1 MSKLTFLERLQQ
13 DKPLLTDGA
22 GGTNL
27 HLLGSPIDACFDEL
41 NLTHP
46 EMIARLHDNFLQ
58 VGAELLKTNTFASN
72 RYKLA
77 KHGLEDQVVAINK
90 AAVDIAQRVVS
101 TNFREDVYIAGS
113 VGPLGVRLRPLGRTT
128 EEEAEAAFIE
138 QIGAL
143 AEAGVDAILLETFSD
158 RQEILVALRA
168 AKTVAPDVPVIANT
182 TYSSDDRTLLGDLP
196 ARIARDLHS
205 AGADVIGV
213 NCGGGPAQISRI
225 LQLIRQ
231 AVPDTLTAAV
241 PNAGFP
247 EAIDGRMMYP
257 ATPDYFGDY
266 ARTFQAL
273 GASMI
278 GGCCGTTAEH
288 IAAMRVALD
297 DDSRPLPEVHFF
309 EPSSEDQALVPERP
323 TPLARKLAEGKFVV
337 TVEMSPP
344 RSFVPQKILTAA
356 QLLEDS
362 GADMVD
368 VADSPTAR
376 MRMSP
381 WAVCHFLQ
389 SRQGIET
396 VLHFPTR
403 GRNLLRIQGDL
414 LAAHALGLRNLFVVM
429 GDPTH
434 VGDYPQA
441 MDNYDVPPTGL
452 IKLIKQQMNHG
463 VDYAGNSIGQPASFT
478 VGCALNMGAL
488 DLDREIKLLRKKMDS
503 GADFAL
509 CQPCFNPAE
518 VERFQRRYEELAGEP
533 LKLPVLIGILPLFNA
548 RHAHFLH
555 NEIPGI
561 VIPEALVTRMERAGD
576 DAAAEGVRIAR
587 ELLLDIK
594 DSVQGVYVM
603 PAFGKY
609 ELAAEVIDVLGIPS
623 QA

>member
-22 GGTNL
+22 AGTNL

-77 KHGLEDQVVAINK
+77 KYGLEDQVTAINK

-168 AKTVAPDVPVIANT
+168 AKTVAPNVPVIANT

-196 ARIARDLHS
+196 ARIARDLHT

-297 DDSRPLPEVHFF
+297 DDSTPLPEVHFF
-309 EPSSEDQALVPERP
+309 EPSSEDQDLIPERP

-488 DLDREIKLLRKKMDS
+488 DLDREIKLLRKKIDS

-533 LKLPVLIGILPLFNA
+533 LKLPVLIGILPLFNS

-594 DSVQGVYVM
+594 DLVQGVYVM